1 MKYAELVTAVQ
12 DYTENTFPTI
22 DLNTMIRVTEQN
34 IYNTVQL
41 ANLRKNVTGTVSSS
55 NPYLSVPSDFL
66 SIYSLAVK
74 VSGVYSYLLSKDV
87 DFIREAYPNPSV
99 TGIPQHFALFGTQ
112 YSDVTSL
119 SFIVGPSP
127 NANYD
132 VEMHYYF
139 YPESIIQ
146 RAISGLGTI
155 VPGSG
160 YSNRWYFNVPLTG
173 SSSGVGATANIQV
186 TGGVVVAVNIVNP
199 GCYYAVGESLSTV
212 DGKLGG
218 TGSGF
223 SVPVLTVANADGV
236 TWVGEHFDAALLNG
250 TLVEA
255 IRYMKGE
262 KDLVDLY
269 QTQYLQSIALLKNLG
284 DGKQEADAY
293 RDGMPRVKVA

>member
-41 ANLRKNVTGTVSSS
+41 ANLRKNVTGTFSTTSE
-55 NPYLSVPSDFL
+55 YLAVPSDFL

-74 VSGVYSYLLSKDV
+74 VDGVYSYLLSKDV
-87 DFIREAYPNPSV
+87 DFIREAYPNPTV
-99 TGIPQHFALFGTQ
+99 KGVPQHFALFGTR
-112 YSDVTSL
+112 SNSVNDLT
-119 SFIVGPSP
+119 FIVGPTATS
-127 NANYD
+127 AYD
-132 VEMHYYF
+132 AEMHYYY

-146 RAISGLGTI
+146 RAIGSLSTI

-160 YSNRWYFNVPLTG
+160 YANRWYFNVPLTG
-173 SSSGVGATANIQV
+173 SASGSGATANVQV
-186 TGGVVVAVNIVNP
+186 TGGAVVAVNIVNP
-199 GCYYAVGESLSTV
+199 GCYYAVGDSLTGV
-212 DGKLGG
+212 LGS

-223 SVPVLTVANADGV
+223 SVPVLTVANENGE

-250 TLVEA
+250 TLIEA

-284 DGKQEADAY
+284 DGKQEADTY
-293 RDGMPRVKVA
+293 RDGMPRVKVS

>member
-41 ANLRKNVTGTVSSS
+41 ANLRKNVTGTFSTTSE
-55 NPYLSVPSDFL
+55 YLAVPSDFL
-66 SIYSLAVK
+66 SIYSLAV
-74 VSGVYSYLLSKDV
+74 VVDGVYFYLLSKDV
-87 DFIREAYPNPSV
+87 DFIREAYPNPTV
-99 TGIPQHFALFGTQ
+99 KGVPQHFALFGTR
-112 YSDVTSL
+112 SNAVNDLT
-119 SFIVGPSP
+119 FIVGPT
-127 NANYD
+127 ATAAYTA
-132 VEMHYYF
+132 EMHYYY

-146 RAISGLGTI
+146 RAIGSLGTI

-160 YSNRWYFNVPLTG
+160 YANRFYFNVPLTG
-173 SSSGVGATANIQV
+173 SSSGVGATANVQV
-186 TGGVVVAVNIVNP
+186 TGGAVVAVTIVNP
-199 GCYYAVGESLSTV
+199 GCYYAVGETLTGV
-212 DGKLGG
+212 LGA

-223 SVPVLTVANADGV
+223 SVPVLTVTNENGE

-250 TLVEA
+250 TLIEA

-284 DGKQEADAY
+284 DGKQEADTY
-293 RDGMPRVKVA
+293 RDGMPRVKVS

>member
-41 ANLRKNVTGTVSSS
+41 ANLRKNVTGTFSTTSE
-55 NPYLSVPSDFL
+55 YLAVPSDFL
-66 SIYSLAVK
+66 AIYSLAVK
-74 VSGVYSYLLSKDV
+74 VNGVYSYMLSKDV
-87 DFIREAYPNPSV
+87 DFIREAYPDPTV
-99 TGIPQHFALFGTQ
+99 KGVPQHFALFGTR
-112 YSDVTSL
+112 SNSVNDLT
-119 SFIVGPSP
+119 FIVGPT
-127 NANYD
+127 ATAAYD
-132 VEMHYYF
+132 AEMHYYY
-139 YPESIIQ
+139 YPESIVQ
-146 RAISGLGTI
+146 RAIGSLSTI

-160 YSNRWYFNVPLTG
+160 YANRWYFNVPLTG
-173 SSSGVGATANIQV
+173 SASGIGATANVQV
-186 TGGVVVAVNIVNP
+186 SGGAVVAVNIVNP
-199 GCYYAVGESLSTV
+199 GCYYAVGDSLTGV
-212 DGKLGG
+212 LGS

-223 SVPVLTVANADGV
+223 SVPVLTVSNENGE

-250 TLVEA
+250 TLIEA

-284 DGKQEADAY
+284 DGKQEADTY
-293 RDGMPRVKVA
+293 RDGMPRVKVS

>member
-41 ANLRKNVTGTVSSS
+41 ANLRKNVTGTFSTTSE
-55 NPYLSVPSDFL
+55 YLAVPTDFL
-66 SIYSLAVK
+66 AIYSLAVK
-74 VSGVYSYLLSKDV
+74 VNGVYSYLLSKDV
-87 DFIREAYPNPSV
+87 DFIREAYPDPTV
-99 TGIPQHFALFGTQ
+99 KGVPQHFALFGTR
-112 YSDVTSL
+112 SNSVNDLT
-119 SFIVGPSP
+119 FIIGPT
-127 NANYD
+127 ATAAYD
-132 VEMHYYF
+132 AEMHYYY
-139 YPESIIQ
+139 YPESIVQ
-146 RAISGLGTI
+146 RAIGSLGTI

-160 YSNRWYFNVPLTG
+160 YANRWYFNVALTG
-173 SSSGVGATANIQV
+173 SASGVGATANVQV
-186 TGGVVVAVNIVNP
+186 SGGAVVAVNIVNP
-199 GCYYAVGESLSTV
+199 GCYYAVGDSLT
-212 DGKLGG
+212 GTLGS

-223 SVPVLTVANADGV
+223 SVPVLTVSNENGE

-262 KDLVDLY
+262 KDLVEFY

-293 RDGMPRVKVA
+293 RDGMPRVKVS

>member
-22 DLNTMIRVTEQN
+22 DMNTMIRVTEQN

-41 ANLRKNVTGTVSSS
+41 ANLRKNVTGTFSTTSE
-55 NPYLSVPSDFL
+55 YLAVPSDFL

-74 VSGVYSYLLSKDV
+74 VDGVYSYLLSKDV
-87 DFIREAYPNPSV
+87 DFIREAYPNPTV
-99 TGIPQHFALFGTQ
+99 KGVPQHFALFGTR
-112 YSDVTSL
+112 SNSVNDLT
-119 SFIVGPSP
+119 FIVGPTATS
-127 NANYD
+127 AYD
-132 VEMHYYF
+132 AEMHYYY

-146 RAISGLGTI
+146 RAIGSLSTI

-160 YSNRWYFNVPLTG
+160 YVNRWYFNVPLTG
-173 SSSGVGATANIQV
+173 SASGSGATANVQV
-186 TGGVVVAVNIVNP
+186 TGGAVVAVNIVNP
-199 GCYYAVGESLSTV
+199 GCYYAVGDSLTGV
-212 DGKLGG
+212 LGS

-223 SVPVLTVANADGV
+223 SVPVLTVANENGV

-250 TLVEA
+250 TLIEA

-262 KDLVDLY
+262 KDLVELY

-293 RDGMPRVKVA
+293 RDGMPRVKVS

>member
-186 TGGVVVAVNIVNP
+186 TGGAVVAVNIVNP

>member
-41 ANLRKNVTGTVSSS
+41 ANLRKNVTGTFSTTSE
-55 NPYLSVPSDFL
+55 YLAVPSDFL

-74 VSGVYSYLLSKDV
+74 VDGVYSYLLSKDV
-87 DFIREAYPNPSV
+87 DFIREAYPNPTV
-99 TGIPQHFALFGTQ
+99 KGVPQHFALFGTR
-112 YSDVTSL
+112 SSSVNDLT
-119 SFIVGPSP
+119 FIVGPTAIS
-127 NANYD
+127 AYD
-132 VEMHYYF
+132 AEMHYYF

-146 RAISGLGTI
+146 RAIGSLSTI

-173 SSSGVGATANIQV
+173 SASGVGATANIQV
-186 TGGVVVAVNIVNP
+186 TGGAVVAVNIVNP
-199 GCYYAVGESLSTV
+199 GCYYAVGETLTGV
-212 DGKLGG
+212 LGS

-223 SVPVLTVANADGV
+223 SVPVLTVTNADGV

-250 TLVEA
+250 TLIEA

-269 QTQYLQSIALLKNLG
+269 QTQYLQSSALLKNLG

-293 RDGMPRVKVA
+293 RDGMPRVKVS

>member
-41 ANLRKNVTGTVSSS
+41 ANLRKNVTGTFSTTS
-55 NPYLSVPSDFL
+55 PYLAVPTDFL
-66 SIYSLAVK
+66 SVYSLAVI
-74 VSGVYSYLLSKDV
+74 VDGVYYYLLSKDV
-87 DFIREAYPNPSV
+87 DFIREAYPNPTV
-99 TGIPQHFALFGTQ
+99 KGIPQHFALFGTR
-112 YSDVTSL
+112 SNSVNDLT
-119 SFIVGPSP
+119 FIVGPTATST
-127 NANYD
+127 YD
-132 VEMHYYF
+132 AELHYYY
-139 YPESIIQ
+139 YPESIVQ
-146 RAISGLGTI
+146 RAIGSLGTI

-160 YSNRWYFNVPLTG
+160 YANRWYFNVALTG
-173 SSSGVGATANIQV
+173 SSSGVGATANVQV
-186 TGGVVVAVNIVNP
+186 SGGAVVAVNIVNP
-199 GCYYAVGESLSTV
+199 GCYYAVGESLT
-212 DGKLGG
+212 GTLGA

-223 SVPVLTVANADGV
+223 SVPVLTVSNENGE

-262 KDLVDLY
+262 KDLVELY

-284 DGKQEADAY
+284 DGKQEADTY
-293 RDGMPRVKVA
+293 RDGMPRVKVS

>member
-41 ANLRKNVTGTVSSS
+41 ANLRKNVTGTFSTTSE
-55 NPYLSVPSDFL
+55 YLAVPSDFL
-66 SIYSLAVK
+66 SIYSLAV
-74 VSGVYSYLLSKDV
+74 VVDGVYFYLLSKDV
-87 DFIREAYPNPSV
+87 DFIREAYPNPTV
-99 TGIPQHFALFGTQ
+99 KGVPQHFALFGTR
-112 YSDVTSL
+112 SNAVNDLT
-119 SFIVGPSP
+119 FIVGPT
-127 NANYD
+127 ATAAYAA
-132 VEMHYYF
+132 EMHYYY
-139 YPESIIQ
+139 YPESIVQ
-146 RAISGLGTI
+146 RAIGSLGTI

-160 YSNRWYFNVPLTG
+160 YANRFYFNVPLTG
-173 SSSGVGATANIQV
+173 SSSGVGATANVQV
-186 TGGVVVAVNIVNP
+186 TGGAVVAVTIVNP
-199 GCYYAVGESLSTV
+199 GCYYAVGETLTGV
-212 DGKLGG
+212 LGS

-223 SVPVLTVANADGV
+223 SVPVLTVTNENGE

-250 TLVEA
+250 TLIEA

-284 DGKQEADAY
+284 DGKQEADTY
-293 RDGMPRVKVA
+293 RDGMPRVKVS

>member
-1 MKYAELVTAVQ
+1 
-12 DYTENTFPTI
+12 
-22 DLNTMIRVTEQN
+22 MIRVTEQN

-41 ANLRKNVTGTVSSS
+41 ANLRKNVTGTFSTTSE
-55 NPYLSVPSDFL
+55 YLAVPSDFL

-74 VSGVYSYLLSKDV
+74 VDGVYSYLLSKDV
-87 DFIREAYPNPSV
+87 DFIREAYPNPTV
-99 TGIPQHFALFGTQ
+99 KGVPQHFALFGTR
-112 YSDVTSL
+112 SSSVNDLT
-119 SFIVGPSP
+119 FIVGPTAIS
-127 NANYD
+127 AYD
-132 VEMHYYF
+132 AEMHYYF

-146 RAISGLGTI
+146 RAIGSLSTI

-173 SSSGVGATANIQV
+173 SASGVGATANIQV
-186 TGGVVVAVNIVNP
+186 TGGAVVAVNIVNP
-199 GCYYAVGESLSTV
+199 GCYYAVGETLTGV
-212 DGKLGG
+212 LGS

-223 SVPVLTVANADGV
+223 SVPVLTVTNADGV

-250 TLVEA
+250 TLIEA

-269 QTQYLQSIALLKNLG
+269 QTQYLQSSALLKNLG

-293 RDGMPRVKVA
+293 RDGMPRVKVS